1 VGLALVTEIPVVAII
16 VENPCNEVL
25 LLLRDQ
31 KPGLEFAGFWT
42 LLGGRVEEGET
53 TEMAAHR
60 ELLEETGLE
69 LPLSPW
75 KTYKRRHQSRDL
87 VIQQHVYVG
96 QTDRE
101 IQDMHLGE
109 GQALRYFSQQEIV
122 SLPIAYGF
130 DTLLE
135 DFFHKKLIAD
145 SLPTPERRPT
155 GGSLAI
161 WENFS
166 SD

>member
-1 VGLALVTEIPVVAII
+1 MGLALMIEIPVVAII
-16 VENPCNEVL
+16 VEKPRNEVL

-42 LLGGRVEEGET
+42 LPGGRVEEGET
-53 TEMAAHR
+53 AEMAANR

-101 IQDMHLGE
+101 AQGLMLGE
-109 GQALRYFSQQEIV
+109 GQALRYFSQQEVV

-130 DTLLE
+130 DTLLRE
-135 DFFHKKLIAD
+135 FFREKLEAD
-145 SLPTPERRPT
+145 S
-155 GGSLAI
+155 
-161 WENFS
+161 
-166 SD
+166 